1 MTYLDLINAVL
12 RRLRET
18 VVTTASE
25 TDYSALVGELVNDAK
40 KTVENSHEWT
50 SQRSTVSFPTV
61 VDQARYSLT
70 GAKINSLVKRGMN
83 DTTNK
88 YLTQRNAIWYEE
100 KTILATAST
109 GSPSDFI
116 IDGVDA
122 DGLLRVSVYPTPN
135 AIETLKFVCVIP
147 QADLES
153 DATQLLVPDNPV
165 VQLAYA
171 MALRER
177 GETGGQSAAEQFI
190 VAQGALADAIAMDAS
205 RQPGELDFFR
215 L

>member
-12 RRLRET
+12 KRLRET

-61 VDQARYSLT
+61 VDQALYSLT

-116 IDGVDA
+116 IDGVDSS
-122 DGLLRVSVYPTPN
+122 GLLRVSVYPTPN

-147 QADLES
+147 QANLEA

>member
-1 MTYLDLINAVL
+1 MTYLDLINAIL

-25 TDYSALVGELVNDAK
+25 TDYSALIGELINDAK

-50 SQRSTVSFPTV
+50 SQRSTISFPTV
-61 VDQARYSLT
+61 VGQSLYSLT

-83 DTTNK
+83 DTTNQ
-88 YLTQRNAIWYEE
+88 YLVQRNAIYFEQE
-100 KTILATAST
+100 TILATAAS
-109 GSPSDFI
+109 GSPTDFF
-116 IDGVDA
+116 IDGVDTNGA
-122 DGLLRVSVYPTPN
+122 LRVSVHPTPS

-147 QADLES
+147 QEKLEA
-153 DATQLLVPDNPV
+153 DATTILVPDNPV
-165 VQLAYA
+165 IQLAYA

-190 VAQGALADAIAMDAS
+190 VAQGALADAIAIDAN

-215 L
+215 A